1 MKRLVENMPRVSLA
15 WWKQKNG
22 VDYEVTVT
30 AVHMACIADGP
41 LRSRVQI
48 RAWRLVGTRRST
60 EWIFTTSRE
69 AHCTRLARKVIFTRL
84 FSLLLIPC
92 KHTLAGRL
100 SLSSFRGR

>member
-48 RAWRLVGTRRST
+48 RAWRLVGTRSQL
-60 EWIFTTSRE
+60 SG
-69 AHCTRLARKVIFTRL
+69 C
-84 FSLLLIPC
+84 SLRAEKRIV
-92 KHTLAGRL
+92 HA
-100 SLSSFRGR
+100 